1 MDCCFWR
8 EAYNGA
14 YITKKRRKKHM
25 KKQGNLL
32 MKLTDLVGLTFLW
45 VIGCIPIVTI
55 FTSTAAMY
63 HTVVTCVRGGKAG
76 ITAEFKAAYLRNLK
90 QGILLTLLYGA
101 AGGLLGAGNYFVFGV
116 NETQSSEMMILAIS
130 TIIVTMLYILNI
142 LWLIP
147 VLAKASGK
155 FNEIMK
161 LTYTA
166 ATKNIGKGLLM
177 LWIVFAVAVGIRI
190 FLPLAVILP
199 AASAMWNSYLAEPA
213 LERI

>member
-1 MDCCFWR
+1 
-8 EAYNGA
+8 
-14 YITKKRRKKHM
+14 
-25 KKQGNLL
+25 

-116 NETQSSEMMILAIS
+116 NETPSSEMMILAIS

-199 AASAMWNSYLAEPA
+199 AAAAMWNSYLAEPA
-213 LERI
+213 LEHI

>member
-1 MDCCFWR
+1 
-8 EAYNGA
+8 
-14 YITKKRRKKHM
+14 
-25 KKQGNLL
+25 

-55 FTSTAAMY
+55 FTSTAATY

-130 TIIVTMLYILNI
+130 IIIVTMLYILNI

-190 FLPLAVILP
+190 FPPLAVILP
-199 AASAMWNSYLAEPA
+199 AAAAMWNSYLAEPA
-213 LERI
+213 LEHI

>member
-1 MDCCFWR
+1 
-8 EAYNGA
+8 
-14 YITKKRRKKHM
+14 M

-55 FTSTAAMY
+55 FTSTAATY

-76 ITAEFKAAYLRNLK
+76 ITAEFKAAYLRNMK

-130 TIIVTMLYILNI
+130 IIIVTMLYILNI

-199 AASAMWNSYLAEPA
+199 AAAAMWNSYLAEPA
-213 LERI
+213 LEHI

>member
-1 MDCCFWR
+1 
-8 EAYNGA
+8 
-14 YITKKRRKKHM
+14 M

-55 FTSTAAMY
+55 FTSTAATY

-130 TIIVTMLYILNI
+130 IIIVTMLYILNI

-147 VLAKASGK
+147 MLAKASGK

-199 AASAMWNSYLAEPA
+199 AAAAMWNSYLAEPA
-213 LERI
+213 LEHI